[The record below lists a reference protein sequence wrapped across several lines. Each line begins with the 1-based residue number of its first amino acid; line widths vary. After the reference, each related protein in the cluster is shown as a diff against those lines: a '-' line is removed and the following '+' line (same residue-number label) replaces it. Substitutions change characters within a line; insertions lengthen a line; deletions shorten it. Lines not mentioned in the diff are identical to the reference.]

1 MTCPSCEIKDLQII
15 ELENRIVM
23 LQHELG
29 NIRQVAQTAKEI
41 MDRHRGIF
49 NHINEPHP

>member
-1 MTCPSCEIKDLQII
+1 MTCPSCEIKDLRII

-29 NIRQVAQTAKEI
+29 NVRQVAQTAKELV
-41 MDRHRGIF
+41 DRQRGIF
-49 NHINEPHP
+49 EIGPHS